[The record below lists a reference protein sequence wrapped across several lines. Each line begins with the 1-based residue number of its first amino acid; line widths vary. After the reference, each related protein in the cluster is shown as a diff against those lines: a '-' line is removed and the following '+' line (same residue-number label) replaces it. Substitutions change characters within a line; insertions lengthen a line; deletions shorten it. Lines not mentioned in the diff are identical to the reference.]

1 MPMTDD
7 PSAGMDGSFDSTKSM
22 SPPSERGSASGES
35 AGDGRTR
42 QLDPGDALG
51 DRFTVIRFLARGG
64 MGEVYEVADRHLQ
77 NKHCALKTL
86 RGEIATDPSV
96 RQRFER
102 EVLLAREVTHPN
114 VCQTFDLFRMEGPR
128 GPVLCLTMKLLRGE
142 SLAARL
148 KRAGPFDP
156 ESALPLIRQMVDA
169 LDAAH
174 RAGVVH
180 RDFKPGNVMLE
191 TTAGEVRIAVT
202 DFGLSRAYEADE
214 TLGEAGH
221 ISGTMGYIAPE
232 LLQGGNAGPASD
244 VYALGVV
251 IHEMLTG
258 KRPAGKPGKSRFLPP
273 SHYVE
278 GLPRAWDRMVQGCL
292 ETDPARRFQSAGEA
306 LSTLELKGASTRS
319 ARLRV
324 PLRRGRRTAIAV
336 ALAVLVAGA
345 AWFLLPSVDSILR
358 PLPHRR
364 FVALMAW
371 PAETHAEYRPL
382 LKNVLDTTG
391 SWLTRSEASVKDLL
405 IISPRDVS
413 GQAAL
418 KSPAD
423 AVDALGV
430 NLVLA
435 ASVRPTGGGVT
446 LSLKVMEAATQKVLR
461 EKDLTAAESDLSRL
475 PERSAAAGAR
485 LLDVAA
491 PPGRMRD
498 RDELAS
504 VPAAAYQRFTA
515 AEDMAGQPND
525 SGLENAIEQYQR
537 ALEIDPRFA
546 LGYARLSMA
555 YTRKFV
561 RSQDSAVLNL
571 AARNADLAIKYNPD
585 SARALLSHALVD
597 VNSGHTQQA
606 IEELNQALKQEPGN
620 PEVFMVK
627 ARTLRDLDRRGDEE
641 NVYRDILKDRPNYW
655 PAYLELGQT
664 LYRQGDYAKAA
675 EAFKE
680 GSVVA
685 PRVAILLTNLGTMYL
700 LLDRKQEAEATLL
713 KSLELGPNEITYSNL
728 GSMAFGSG
736 DYKKALDYYGK
747 ARDLRPTR
755 DTTWRNIGDCYAM
768 LGNAAQVK
776 ASYQKAAELLG
787 GALAINPKPGASWMN
802 LAFYQAKLGLRAEAE
817 KSLQNAELR
826 GASDVPAQFKKA
838 QVLAVLGKKD
848 EALQQVLD
856 CLAKGLSHTEVDLAL
871 DLKEVRN
878 DARYKRAVAGSLETK
893 EMPK

>member
-22 SPPSERGSASGES
+22 SPPSERGSASTES
-35 AGDGRTR
+35 GSERTR
-42 QLDPGDALG
+42 QLDPGDVLG
-51 DRFTVIRFLARGG
+51 ERFTVIRFLARGG

-114 VCQTFDLFRMEGPR
+114 VCQTFDLFRIEGPR

-142 SLAARL
+142 SLSARL
-148 KRAGPFDP
+148 KRAGAVDP

-221 ISGTMGYIAPE
+221 ISGTIGYIAPE
-232 LLQGGNAGPASD
+232 LLQGGTAGPASD

-258 KRPAGKPGKSRFLPP
+258 RRPASKPGKNRFLPP
-273 SHYVE
+273 SHHLE

-292 ETDPARRFQSAGEA
+292 EMDPARRFQSAGEA
-306 LSTLELKGASTRS
+306 LSTLELKGTSTRS
-319 ARLRV
+319 TRLRIA
-324 PLRRGRRTAIAV
+324 PPRGRRTATA
-336 ALAVLVAGA
+336 AVLVVLA
-345 AWFLLPSVDSILR
+345 ACAVWLSLPSVDALLH
-358 PLPHRR
+358 PLPHKR

-382 LKNVLDTTG
+382 LKNVLDSTG

-413 GQAAL
+413 GQAAVQN
-418 KSPAD
+418 PAD
-423 AVDALGV
+423 AVDALGA

-435 ASVRPTGGGVT
+435 ASMRPTGSGVT
-446 LSLKVMEAATQKVLR
+446 LSLKVMDAATQKVLR
-461 EKDLTAAESDLSRL
+461 HEDLKVAESELS
-475 PERSAAAGAR
+475 PMAAAR

-504 VPAAAYQRFTA
+504 VPATAYRLYAA

-525 SGLENAIEQYQR
+525 SGLEDAIEQYQR
-537 ALEIDPRFA
+537 ALDIDPRFA

-571 AARNADLAIKYNPD
+571 AARNADLAVKYNPD
-585 SARALLSHALVD
+585 SARALLSQALVD
-597 VNSGHTQQA
+597 VNAGRTQTA
-606 IEELNQALKQEPGN
+606 IDELSQALKQEPGN
-620 PEVFMVK
+620 PEIFMVK

-664 LYRQGDYAKAA
+664 LYRAGDYANAA

-713 KSLELGPNEITYSNL
+713 KSLEIAPNEITYSNL
-728 GSMAFGSG
+728 GSMAFAAG

-747 ARDLRPTR
+747 ARDLRPMR

-776 ASYQKAAELLG
+776 VSYRKAADLLG
-787 GALAINPKPGASWMN
+787 GSLAINPKPGASWMS

-826 GASDVPAQFKKA
+826 GASDVRAQFKKA
-838 QVLAVLGKKD
+838 QVLALLGKKD

-893 EMPK
+893 EIPK